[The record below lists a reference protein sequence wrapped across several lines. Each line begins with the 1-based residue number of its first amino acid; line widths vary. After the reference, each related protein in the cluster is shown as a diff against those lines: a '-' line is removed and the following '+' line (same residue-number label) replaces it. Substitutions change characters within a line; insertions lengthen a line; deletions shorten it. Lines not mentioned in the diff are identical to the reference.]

1 MLDRAHHLQT
11 LGLKPSATAQQI
23 KRAYHDLVKVWH
35 PDRFAHDPALAQTAQ
50 EKLKEINEAHE
61 ALQRMPASSYK
72 AQEPFSGY
80 PTRHDVHRRGLFHD
94 SFGWFLVLIIC
105 SLILF
110 GLGWSVFHGAF
121 YNAHSSKNLQEI
133 V

>member
-1 MLDRAHHLQT
+1 MFDRARHLQV
-11 LGLKPSATAQQI
+11 LNLKPSATPQDI
-23 KRAYHDLVKVWH
+23 KQAYHDLVKVWH
-35 PDRFAHDPALAQTAQ
+35 PDRFTHDPALAQKAQ

-61 ALQRMPASSYK
+61 ALLRTPA
-72 AQEPFSGY
+72 AEPFTMPPSA
-80 PTRHDVHRRGLFHD
+80 HREHHRGLFHD
-94 SFGWFLVLIIC
+94 SFGWFLVLVIC

-121 YNAHSSKNLQEI
+121 YNSHPSKSLQEI